1 VIHVETG
8 SSVRRVR
15 RRAQRLEIKST
26 MRPRLSR
33 LLGLGLLAFVC
44 LPCGVSAQHSPQTE
58 RTKIGE
64 YELGET
70 YNEMVPP
77 DAQKKMD
84 TVCPQAEAQ
93 YAASIPK
100 WSLKDEKLHVGDELD
115 ATPFICRTF
124 ADFRAGKDGA
134 FKLPKEKLKP
144 GIEGVTVKFHAG
156 KIYEVSMA
164 WKRDETSF
172 EVQRLLLA
180 QKYGEPTKTATVKF
194 QNGIGAAWHCEEAS
208 WALTN
213 GDTVMAFDGI
223 VSGHHRVFVDFAS
236 KDKPHESE
244 LKNRY

>member
-1 VIHVETG
+1 VQ
-8 SSVRRVR
+8 RVQ

-33 LLGLGLLAFVC
+33 LLGLGVLAFVC
-44 LPCGVSAQHSPQTE
+44 LPCGVLAQHSPQSE

-70 YNEMVPP
+70 YNEMFPP

-100 WSLKDEKLHVGDELD
+100 RSLKDEKLHVGDEQD
-115 ATPFICRTF
+115 ATLVICRTF